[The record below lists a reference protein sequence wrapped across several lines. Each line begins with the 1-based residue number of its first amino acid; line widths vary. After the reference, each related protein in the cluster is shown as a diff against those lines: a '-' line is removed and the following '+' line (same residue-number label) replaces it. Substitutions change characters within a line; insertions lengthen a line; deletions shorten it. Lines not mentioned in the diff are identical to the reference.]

1 MAKSLIPLTAIP
13 FIWAL
18 SNSML
23 IPILPEIK
31 KEFSLTSFQT
41 GLILTALSVPAG
53 LLLPIAGY
61 LSDIYG
67 RKPVI
72 LFGTVLYGFAGIFI
86 FLTQLFFPSYH
97 LLLVGRV
104 IQGIGAAGTNLL
116 AIAFVADLY
125 QDRKRAEYLGY
136 LETSN
141 SIGKLISPLLGS
153 LAALGGWFI
162 TFLVYPLLSLPT
174 AILSL
179 LWLPHK
185 KPDTPPGH
193 LKAYIH
199 KFKELLAGKTIEI
212 AVFLFAAFLTVFLW
226 FGNLFL
232 LSEISAE
239 VIKVGGLWR
248 GILLSVPVVSLA
260 LSAYITGKYLTRLNK
275 TSLTALGLICIGI
288 SLLLM
293 TFLAKHILIYVASI
307 LLGIGVGLVLPTLDN
322 IITSS
327 VPDNHRGLLTTIFGT
342 LRSFGSA
349 FGPPLT
355 GLLLNYNAIVALG
368 TGSVTALLLALIVWR
383 MPKTG

>member
-72 LFGTVLYGFAGIFI
+72 LFGIVLYGFGGMFI

-185 KPDTPPGH
+185 KPNTHPEH
-193 LKAYIH
+193 LKSYIH
-199 KFKELLAGKTIEI
+199 RFKELLAGKIIEI

-239 VIKVGGLWR
+239 VIKVRGLWR
-248 GILLSVPVVSLA
+248 GLLLSVPVISLA
-260 LSAYITGKYLTRLNK
+260 LSAYITGKYLARLNK
-275 TSLTALGLICIGI
+275 TLLTALGLTCIGI
-288 SLLLM
+288 SLLFMAL
-293 TFLAKHILIYVASI
+293 LAENILIYVASI
-307 LLGIGVGLVLPTLDN
+307 LLGIGVGLVLPTLDI

-327 VPDNHRGLLTTIFGT
+327 VPDNHRGLLVTIFGT

-355 GLLLNYNAIVALG
+355 GLLLNYNALVALG